1 MKQKFDIITSTCV
14 PLPLE
19 NVDTDQIIPA
29 RFLKATTKEEKFF
42 GDNLFRDWRY
52 HKDGTIVEDFVLNN
66 PKYKGC
72 IKGCILVAGKNFGSG
87 SSREHAAWAIAGY
100 GFRVVISSFFAD
112 IHKNNE
118 LNNFVLPVQVSEAFL
133 SELFSTIQDNPDAQV
148 EVDLPNQTVTNLTT
162 GHAEHFDINGYK
174 KHCLM
179 NGLDDI
185 DFLVAN
191 KDKIEQ
197 WEKRTPSISPCLGGV
212 SEASPKQG
220 RLVGSPF
227 VEIMDAT
234 LRDGEQ
240 TNGVSFLPHEKLVM
254 ARKLLSDVNVD
265 RIEIASARVSE
276 GEREAVTKICAYAQK
291 NGLLD
296 RVEVLGFVDG
306 GKSIDWI
313 AECGGKVVNLLAKG
327 SLKHCT
333 HQLHKTPEEHISDI
347 LHEVEYAA
355 SKGISVNLYLEDW
368 SNGMKDSPEYVY
380 QLMDELTANSQ
391 KQIARFMLPDTLG
404 VMNPLQVIEYF
415 RKMIKRYPETHFD
428 FHAHND
434 YDLAVSN
441 SLAAVYSGARGLHVT
456 VNGLGERCGNAP
468 MASVQ
473 AILKDQ
479 FHAKTNIVENQLN
492 DLSRMVE
499 SFSGITVAP
508 NQPIVGENVFTQ
520 VAGVH
525 ADGDTKDKL
534 YYNELM
540 PERFG
545 RKREYALGKNSGKA
559 NIAKNLEELG
569 LELTPEQTRRVTER
583 ITELGDKKEIVTQ
596 EDLPFIVSDV
606 LKHDSSDDK
615 VKLISYVVST
625 AYGLRPGA
633 NVKVEIN
640 GHQYEAAGTGDGQ
653 YDAFVK
659 ALRYIYKKYLD
670 RTFPILANYQVTI
683 PPGGRTDALVQTVI
697 TWNDNGKMI
706 RTRGLDADQTEAAIK
721 ATFKMLNI
729 IENEIT
735 I

>member
-1 MKQKFDIITSTCV
+1 
-14 PLPLE
+14 
-19 NVDTDQIIPA
+19 
-29 RFLKATTKEEKFF
+29 
-42 GDNLFRDWRY
+42 
-52 HKDGTIVEDFVLNN
+52 
-66 PKYKGC
+66 
-72 IKGCILVAGKNFGSG
+72 
-87 SSREHAAWAIAGY
+87 
-100 GFRVVISSFFAD
+100 
-112 IHKNNE
+112 
-118 LNNFVLPVQVSEAFL
+118 
-133 SELFSTIQDNPDAQV
+133 
-148 EVDLPNQTVTNLTT
+148 
-162 GHAEHFDINGYK
+162 
-174 KHCLM
+174 M
-179 NGLDDI
+179 NTYQSM
-185 DFLVAN
+185 V
-191 KDKIEQ
+191 
-197 WEKRTPSISPCLGGV
+197 
-212 SEASPKQG
+212 
-220 RLVGSPF
+220 PF

-276 GEREAVTKICAYAQK
+276 GEREAVTKICTYAQK
-291 NGLLD
+291 NGLLE

-333 HQLHKTPEEHISDI
+333 HQLHKTPEEHIGDI
-347 LHEVEYAA
+347 KKELEYAA

-404 VMNPLQVIEYF
+404 VMNPLQVIDYF
-415 RKMIKRYPETHFD
+415 RKMIKRYPEVHFD

-479 FHAKTNIVENQLN
+479 FHAKTNIVESQLN

-499 SFSGITVAP
+499 SFSGISVAP

-583 ITELGDKKEIVTQ
+583 ITELGDKREIVTQ

-640 GHQYEAAGTGDGQ
+640 GQQYEAAGTGDGQ

-735 I
+735 K